1 MRLVKPHFSCVN
13 NVYKVLLFYG
23 GVPEWFNGAV
33 PKTAVFTGLVSS
45 NLTPSARVRHVMNTW
60 RPVLITG
67 RVLHPPQRKIL
78 VEFYYMV
85 WTTYFD
91 NLEIFVKINI

>member
-45 NLTPSARVRHVMNTW
+45 NLTPSAFARRSGELRRTS
-60 RPVLITG
+60 P
-67 RVLHPPQRKIL
+67 
-78 VEFYYMV
+78 
-85 WTTYFD
+85 
-91 NLEIFVKINI
+91 LERAAKERSATCFMFIF

>member
-45 NLTPSARVRHVMNTW
+45 NLTPSAFATPKLCFTKRW
-60 RPVLITG
+60 RASPFWRGFGVIN
-67 RVLHPPQRKIL
+67 PPKIL
-78 VEFYYMV
+78 CI
-85 WTTYFD
+85 TR
-91 NLEIFVKINI
+91 L